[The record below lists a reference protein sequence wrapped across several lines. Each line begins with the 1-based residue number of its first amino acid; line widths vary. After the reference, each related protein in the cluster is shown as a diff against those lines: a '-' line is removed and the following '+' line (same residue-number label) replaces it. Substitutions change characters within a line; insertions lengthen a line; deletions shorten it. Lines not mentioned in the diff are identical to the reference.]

1 VPRAL
6 EASINGRSMEQ
17 RAGDPT
23 DSPLSPEAASKVL
36 GEYLEVRDS
45 YAEKLSTP
53 TSGEPL
59 LTTVGRRVVPQPA
72 RFRARMLV
80 TEIVRPREERRAQS
94 VFSRDPL
101 LLHPGCQKVRKEGWV
116 NIDLAGFPVELRWNL
131 LRTLP
136 LEAERADAV
145 FHEHLLEHFALR
157 DGLWLAREW
166 FRVLK
171 KGGVLRIGVPD
182 AASYLRSYVDDPTF
196 LHEQR
201 PESPTKLLA
210 VQELFYWQNHR
221 TMYDFETMRLL
232 LTAAGFEHVERSAF
246 GESRLDPSPD
256 SPHREPE
263 TLYVEA
269 VK

>member
-1 VPRAL
+1 
-6 EASINGRSMEQ
+6 MEQ
-17 RAGDPT
+17 SAGHPI
-23 DSPLSPEAASKVL
+23 DSPPSPEAASRVL
-36 GEYLEVRDS
+36 GDYLDVRDS
-45 YAEKLSTP
+45 YAENLSTP

-80 TEIVRPREERRAQS
+80 TELARRREEHRASS
-94 VFSRDPL
+94 VFDRDPL

-116 NIDLAGFPVELRWNL
+116 NIDLAGFPVDLRWNL

-136 LEAERADAV
+136 LEDGRADAV

-171 KGGVLRIGVPD
+171 TGGVLRIGVPD
-182 AASYLRSYVDDPTF
+182 AASYLRSYVEDPAF
-196 LHEQR
+196 LQEQR
-201 PESPTKLLA
+201 PDSPTKLLA

-232 LTAAGFEHVERSAF
+232 LTAAGFEHVELSAF
-246 GESRLDPSPD
+246 GESRIDPSPD
-256 SPHREPE
+256 SPHREAE